1 MKNKHVN
8 VVVVGA
14 GPGGGITAKEMSEAG
29 LTIVLFERGKEQG
42 FLDHD
47 NDELFSQRTTVL
59 GNAYGPDKE
68 RHRRVLEFP
77 DGSTRIV
84 LANEGGYNNVAAT
97 VGGGTLSYG
106 AMAWRFMPEDF
117 KMKSTYGHVEG
128 STLEDWPISYK
139 DLEPFYEKAE
149 WEWGV
154 SGDMSENPLAP
165 PRKKGYPN
173 PAFDYN
179 TEGRLLHDVTKRMG
193 LHPFPIP
200 MLRLSRAY
208 DGRSACIHTRTCVGF
223 ACPSGAKSGAQN
235 VVIPKAIATGNCEL
249 RKESFVYK
257 ILMNDQ
263 GRAYGVEYFDE
274 QNQRQTQ
281 TADLVV
287 ISCSATETARLLLNS
302 KNKMFPE
309 GLGNR
314 YDWVGRNLQG
324 HAYSGSFGLFDETLF
339 DDIGPG
345 ATVAINDFN
354 HRNPGIVGG
363 AMMANEFIRMPYLFT
378 NKRPPGAKGWGK
390 AHKDFQ
396 RDYYKRSMGFQG
408 PVQEMPVWEA
418 RVRIDPEIKDAWG
431 IPTLRISG
439 HKHDNDLV
447 TGRYIAEK
455 GQEILL
461 EAGAK
466 ETWLSIPGKGVSG
479 GQHQAGTCRMGNDP
493 KTSVTNKYG
502 QLWEIDNLF
511 ISDGSLHVTNGGF
524 NPSLTIMAVSYW
536 VADYIKKEWKGTGFK
551 S

>member
-1 MKNKHVN
+1 MRNQHVN

-14 GPGGGITAKEMSEAG
+14 GPGGGIAAKELSEAG
-29 LTIVLFERGKEQG
+29 LTVVLFERGREQG

-68 RHRRVLEFP
+68 RHRRVVEAP
-77 DGSTRIV
+77 DGSTRVV
-84 LANEGGYNNVAAT
+84 LANDGAYNNVAAA

-106 AMAWRFMPEDF
+106 AMAWRFMPQDF
-117 KMKSTYGHVEG
+117 KMKSTYGQVAG
-128 STLEDWPISYK
+128 SALEDWPISYD
-139 DLEPFYEKAE
+139 DLEPYYEKAE

-154 SGDMSENPLAP
+154 SGDMSANPHAP
-165 PRKKGYPN
+165 PRKKDYPN

-179 TEGRLLHDVTKRMG
+179 KEGRILHDVTKSMG

-200 MLRLSRAY
+200 MLRLSQPY
-208 DGRSACIHTRTCVGF
+208 DGRGACIHNRTCVGF

-263 GRAYGVEYFDE
+263 GRAIGVEYFDA
-274 QNQRQTQ
+274 NDMRHTQ
-281 TADLVV
+281 TADLVIV
-287 ISCSATETARLLLNS
+287 SSSATETARLLLNS
-302 KNKMFPE
+302 KTMLFPD

-324 HAYSGSFGLFDETLF
+324 HAYSGCFGLYDEELY

-345 ATVAINDFN
+345 ATVAIMDYN
-354 HRNPGIVGG
+354 HGNPGIVGG
-363 AMMANEFIRMPYLFT
+363 GMMANEFIRMPYLFS
-378 NKRPPGAKGWGK
+378 NRRPPGSKRWGK
-390 AHKDFQ
+390 EHKEFQ
-396 RDYYKRSMGFQG
+396 KRYFKHHMSFKG
-408 PVQEMPVWEA
+408 PVQEMPMFDA
-418 RVRIDPEIKDAWG
+418 RVLIDPEVTDAWG

-439 HKHDNDLV
+439 QKHPMDLE
-447 TGRYIAEK
+447 TGRFIAERA
-455 GQEILL
+455 QEILV
-461 EAGAK
+461 ESGAR
-466 ETWLSIPGKGVSG
+466 ETWLSLPGKGVSG
-479 GQHQAGTCRMGNDP
+479 GQHQAGTCRMGDDP

-511 ISDGSLHVTNGGF
+511 VCDGSLHVTNGGF
-524 NPSLTIMAVSYW
+524 NPSLTIMALSYW
-536 VADYIKKEWKGTGFK
+536 VADYIKNEWRGTGFK
-551 S
+551 

>member
-14 GPGGGITAKEMSEAG
+14 GPGGGIAAKELSEAG
-29 LTIVLFERGKEQG
+29 LSVVLFERGKEQG

-68 RHRRVLEFP
+68 RHRRVLEFE
-77 DGSTRIV
+77 DGSTKVV
-84 LANEGGYNNVAAT
+84 LANEGGYNNVAAV

-106 AMAWRFMPEDF
+106 AMAWRFMPQDF
-117 KMKSTYGHVEG
+117 KMKTTYGEVEG
-128 STLEDWPISYK
+128 STLTDWPISYE
-139 DLEPFYEKAE
+139 DLEPYYEKAE

-154 SGDMSENPLAP
+154 SGDMSGNPFAP
-165 PRKKGYPN
+165 PRKKGFPN
-173 PAFDYN
+173 PAFEYN
-179 TEGRLLHDVTKRMG
+179 KEGQLLYQTTSRLG

-200 MLRLSRAY
+200 MLRLSRPY
-208 DGRSACIHTRTCVGF
+208 DGRAACIHNRTCVGF

-257 ILMNDQ
+257 ILTNDN
-263 GRAYGVEYFDE
+263 GRATGVEYFDAE
-274 QNQRQTQ
+274 DVKQTQ
-281 TADLVV
+281 TADLVIV
-287 ISCSATETARLLLNS
+287 SSSATETARLLLNS
-302 KNKMFPE
+302 KNKLFPN

-324 HAYSGSFGLFDETLF
+324 HAYSGAFGLFDEELY

-345 ATVAINDFN
+345 ATVAIMDFN
-354 HRNPGIVGG
+354 HGNPGIVGG
-363 AMMANEFIRMPYLFT
+363 AMMANEFIRLPYLFSG
-378 NKRPPGAKGWGK
+378 KRPPGARRWGK
-390 AHKDFQ
+390 EHKAFQ
-396 RDYYKRSMGFQG
+396 RTYFKRHMGFKG
-408 PVQEMPVWEA
+408 PVQEMPMFDA
-418 RVRIDPEIKDAWG
+418 RVRIDPEVTDAWG

-439 HKHDNDLV
+439 HKHRRDIE
-447 TGRYIAEK
+447 TGRFIARKAE
-455 GQEILL
+455 EILM

-466 ETWLSIPGKGVSG
+466 ETWGTTPGRGVSG
-479 GQHQAGTCRMGNDP
+479 GQHQAGTCRMGDDP
-493 KTSVTNKYG
+493 QTSVTNKYG

-511 ISDGSLHVTNGGF
+511 VCDGSLHVMNGGF
-524 NPSLTIMAVSYW
+524 NPSLTIMALSYW
-536 VADYIKKEWKGTGFK
+536 VSDYIKKEWKGTGFK